1 MVRNKLIEVPTKKG
15 IMEVKEFNAFVVE
28 ESNGEFSGRIIGKS
42 FNELPYHDLLVKV
55 HYSSLNYK
63 DALSATGNKGVTKEY
78 PHTPGIDAV
87 GTVVSDTSG
96 QLNENEAVIVTGF
109 DLGMNTD
116 GGFGEYIRVPAE
128 WAVKL
133 PEGLTMEEAMILG
146 TAGLT
151 AGMSVLRL
159 SEQVTPDDGK
169 IAVSGAS
176 GGVGA
181 LSIAILSKM
190 GYSVSAI
197 SGKEQ
202 ERGFLLELGA
212 EEVVPREEYEAEN
225 NRPLLKGEFAGA
237 VDTVGGNILANLIK
251 STGPMGAV
259 TCCGNVASPNLDLTV
274 YPFIL
279 RGVSL
284 IGIDSQNCPMG
295 QREIVW
301 KKLAGEWKPENLQ
314 ELCREISLHEL
325 PESIERMLAG
335 KLKGRTVV
343 NIQSI

>member
-15 IMEVKEFNAFVVE
+15 FMELKEFDAFVVE

-78 PHTPGIDAV
+78 PHTPGIDAI
-87 GTVVSDTSG
+87 GTVVSDMSG
-96 QLNENEAVIVTGF
+96 KFRENETVIVTGY

-116 GGFGEYIRVPAE
+116 GGFGEYIRVPSE
-128 WAVKL
+128 WAVSL
-133 PEGLTMEEAMILG
+133 PEGMNMKEAMIFG

-159 SEQVTPDDGK
+159 SEQVKPEDGK
-169 IAVSGAS
+169 VAVSGAS

-197 SGKEQ
+197 SGKGQ
-202 ERGFLLELGA
+202 ERGFLLEIGA

-237 VDTVGGNILANLIK
+237 VDTVGGTILANLIK

-284 IGIDSQNCPMG
+284 IGIDSQNCPLK
-295 QREIVW
+295 QRQIVW
-301 KKLAGEWKPENLQ
+301 EKLAGEWKPENLH
-314 ELCREISLHEL
+314 ELCREISLDEL

-343 NIQSI
+343 NLDA

>member
-1 MVRNKLIEVPTKKG
+1 
-15 IMEVKEFNAFVVE
+15 MEIKEFDAFVVE
-28 ESNGEFSGRIIGKS
+28 EKGDGYSGRVVGRS
-42 FNELPYHDLLVKV
+42 LCDLPENELLIKV

-63 DALSATGNKGVTKEY
+63 DALSANGNKGVTKEY

-87 GTVVSDTSG
+87 GTVISDASG
-96 QLNENEAVIVTGF
+96 TFIEDDDVIVTSY

-116 GGFGEYIRVPAE
+116 GGFAEYIRVPSE
-128 WAVKL
+128 WAVRL
-133 PEGLTMEEAMILG
+133 PEGLTMKEAMILG

-159 SEQVTPDDGK
+159 SEQVTPKDGK

-197 SGKEQ
+197 SGKEH

-225 NRPLLKGEFAGA
+225 SRPLLKGEFAGA
-237 VDTVGGNILANLIK
+237 VDTVGGTILANLVK
-251 STGPMGAV
+251 LTRPTGAV
-259 TCCGNVASPNLDLTV
+259 TCCGNVASPKLDLTV

-279 RGVSL
+279 RGISL
-284 IGIDSQNCPMG
+284 IGIDSQNCPME

-301 KKLAGEWKPENLQ
+301 EKLAGEWKPENLQ
-314 ELCREISLHEL
+314 ELCREISLNEL

-343 NIQSI
+343 NLDA

>member
-1 MVRNKLIEVPTKKG
+1 MVPTKKG
-15 IMEVKEFNAFVVE
+15 FMELKKFNAFVVE

-87 GTVVSDTSG
+87 GTVVSDMSG
-96 QLNENEAVIVTGF
+96 KFRENETVIVTGF

-128 WAVKL
+128 WAVRL
-133 PEGLTMEEAMILG
+133 PESMTMKEAMIFG

-212 EEVVPREEYEAEN
+212 EEVIPREEYEAEN
-225 NRPLLKGEFAGA
+225 SRPLLKGEFAGA

-301 KKLAGEWKPENLQ
+301 EKLAGEWKPENLQ
-314 ELCREISLHEL
+314 ELCREISLNEL
-325 PESIERMLAG
+325 PESIKRMLSG

-343 NIQSI
+343 NLDA

>member
-1 MVRNKLIEVPTKKG
+1 MGTN
-15 IMEVKEFNAFVVE
+15 EFNAFVVQE
-28 ESNGEFSGRIIGKS
+28 NEGAFTGEIKKRTV
-42 FNELPYHDLLVKV
+42 EDLPDNDLLVRV

-87 GTVVSDTSG
+87 GTVVSDASG
-96 QLNENEAVIVTGF
+96 QLNENEAVIVTSY
-109 DLGMNTD
+109 DLGMNTA
-116 GGFGEYIRVPAE
+116 GGFAQYISVPSE

-133 PEGLTMEEAMILG
+133 PEGLTMKEAMILG

-151 AGMSVLRL
+151 AGLSVLRL
-159 SEQVTPDDGK
+159 SEQVKPEDGK
-169 IAVSGAS
+169 VAVSGAS

-202 ERGFLLELGA
+202 ERGFLLGLGA
-212 EEVVPREEYEAEN
+212 EEVVPREEYDGEN
-225 NRPLLKGEFAGA
+225 SRPLLKGEFAGA
-237 VDTVGGNILANLIK
+237 VDTVGGTILANLVK
-251 STGPMGAV
+251 STGPTGVV
-259 TCCGNVASPNLDLTV
+259 TCCGNVASPKLDLTV

-284 IGIDSQNCPMG
+284 IGIDSQNCPME
-295 QREIVW
+295 QRGIVW
-301 KKLAGEWKPENLQ
+301 EKLAGVWKPENLQ
-314 ELCREISLHEL
+314 DLCREISLNEL
-325 PESIERMLAG
+325 PELVERMLAG

-343 NIQSI
+343 NLDA